1 MKVVIAFTILLLA
14 ASGFELTD
22 TITEEEMQE
31 VIDALTPVDSTELM
45 RGQWEVVGV
54 PGIIV
59 GLHKNK

>member
-45 RGQWEVVGV
+45 RGQWEVVGW
-54 PGIIV
+54 PGIIM